1 MKSRATR
8 CFQKWYAIV
17 NPIRRAKRNA
27 NPRRWRALAGGAALA
42 AALLLLCPQ
51 PLRAQ
56 SQTTGAITG
65 SVTDPSGAVI
75 PGAAVI
81 ATNTATGARRQVM
94 TNAAGH
100 YTIAQVDPGTYR
112 VKVTR
117 SGFQTQV
124 QGPVP
129 VAVAQVANL
138 VFRLQVGNQSQTVE
152 VTSQAPL
159 LQPGNPNTATTVTQ
173 RQIAMV
179 PNSGGDLTYEAQIAP
194 GAVMNS
200 TGGYGNVE
208 YNGLP
213 SVSNNWTL
221 NGLDNN
227 NPNLNLNGSG
237 ATNLQLG
244 LNNVREVTVNTDSFG
259 VDHGRQAGAQVN
271 YISKSGTNQFHG
283 NLFETWNGRDM
294 NANDYFLNATGGK
307 RPFSNVNHFGGSI
320 GGPIK
325 HNKLFFFYDYEALR
339 IALPVLH
346 SITVPT
352 PAYETYSL
360 QQLPLG
366 GYDPTITSNSYCPP
380 NLQGKGGPA
389 CAQPLPPNPAEV
401 PFFQQVYKLYGSHAG
416 SPVAEQ
422 GCPLNAGGTMQPA
435 YNPLASPDPNT
446 NPVPDGN
453 GCAVQNTV
461 SASSH
466 TSDTYQVGRVDYD
479 MSASDTFWGD
489 FSREYGVQAT
499 YTDPLNPIFDATSDQ
514 PEKTAAAGWTHVFTP
529 NLINQFNPGATWGDA
544 VFYQNSYQTAI
555 STIGL
560 QLEGGPFYP
569 LNNAGYLPG
578 GYNTTVW
585 ELNDNLS
592 WLRGNHDFKFGVDF
606 RRVDIGQVGIG
617 SFGVVPF
624 SYQYSLPEFTYGANG
639 ATTISFV
646 ASTDEPEAY
655 ANTDIYAM
663 DTWHLRPKLTLTLGI
678 RASLNSNPVNQH
690 NLFSSPTVDWYNMV
704 HNPGL
709 PPGNL
714 FKLAQHSMF
723 VTVPLVEWQPRG
735 AIAYQL
741 DQNTLLKA
749 GWGMFED
756 VYPGSVGSTY
766 DANPPYVASF
776 TSGLFGLVGGEAIA
790 PGVPN
795 SAITAGQQ
803 ANATFQRLFTTGG
816 LSCAAA
822 GANPNDCLA
831 PVGAT
836 AFPDSENIPPMVY
849 EWKLALERRLGRTMS
864 LNLAYVGDHT
874 VHIPYTENPNGYE
887 TACAGCFA
895 PFAYNAPP
903 DPRFGN
909 WTQYE
914 YNGRANYNALQATF
928 TRHFSQG
935 LMVSAN
941 YTWSHC
947 LDTISNGGIFGFF
960 GFNNLISPLP
970 GEVNG
975 LYGDCA
981 YDVRNAFNASYIYQL
996 PVHASGWL
1004 GQAVNGWQ
1012 VAGTVFVRGGLPF
1025 SLQSSLPGGT
1035 LVNTSGPTFV
1045 NLVSGQPLYDQ
1056 QPVAGVTQSNQIQ
1069 WLNPNAFAS
1078 VMDTT
1083 SGECYDAATK
1093 AEALSPAVCQFG
1105 DLGRNTLRGP
1115 GFTWTDLS
1123 LSKFFHL
1130 TERVRF
1136 QASVLAFN
1144 LFNHPN
1150 FAQPGGTAAGIPG
1163 ASGTQTGFGTISST
1177 VGSPTSILGFGLGGD
1192 DAVRMI
1198 ALQGKLIF

>member
-1 MKSRATR
+1 MKSTHPPRSQKMDTSLHTSTSAKQCRAR
-8 CFQKWYAIV
+8 GSF
-17 NPIRRAKRNA
+17 
-27 NPRRWRALAGGAALA
+27 WRGCA
-42 AALLLLCPQ
+42 AAAVLGLLVLATPQ
-51 PLRAQ
+51 LLRAQ
-56 SQTTGAITG
+56 SQTTGAISGT
-65 SVTDPSGAVI
+65 VTDPSGAVI
-75 PGAAVI
+75 PRATVV
-81 ATNTATGARRQVM
+81 ATNVATGAQRQVG
-94 TNAAGH
+94 TNADGH
-100 YTIAQVDPGTYR
+100 FTFAQLDPGSYR
-112 VKVTR
+112 LKATK
-117 SGFQTQV
+117 SGFQTEV

-129 VAVAQVANL
+129 VAVAQVATA
-138 VFRLQVGNQSQTVE
+138 VFRLKVGSQAQTVE

-159 LQPGNPNTATTVTQ
+159 LQPSNPNTATTITQ

-244 LNNVREVTVNTDSFG
+244 LNNIQEVTVNTNSFG

-283 NLFETWNGRDM
+283 NLFETWNGRAM
-294 NANDYFLNATGGK
+294 NANDYFLNATGGT

-366 GYDPTITSNSYCPP
+366 GYDPTITNNAYCPP
-380 NLQGKGGPA
+380 SLQGKNGPA
-389 CAQPLPPNPAEV
+389 CAQPLGPNPAEV
-401 PFFQQVYKLYGSHAG
+401 PFFQQVYKLYGSHTG
-416 SPVAEQ
+416 SPLAEQ
-422 GCPLNAGGTMQPA
+422 GCPLNADGTLQPA
-435 YNPLASPDPNT
+435 YNPLESPSAAS

-453 GCAVQNTV
+453 GCAMQNTV
-461 SASSH
+461 GASAH
-466 TSDTYQVGRVDYD
+466 TSDTYQVARIDYD
-479 MSASDTFWGD
+479 RSATDTFWGD
-489 FSREYGVQAT
+489 FSNERGLQAT
-499 YTDPLNPIFDATSDQ
+499 YTDPLNPIFDSTSNQ
-514 PEKTAAAGWTHVFTP
+514 PERTAAAGWTHVFSP
-529 NLINQFNPGATWGDA
+529 NVINQFNPGLTWGDA
-544 VFYQNSYQTAI
+544 IFGLNSYQTATQNLGI
-555 STIGL
+555 

-569 LNNAGYLPG
+569 LNSSGGFPG

-592 WLRGNHDFKFGVDF
+592 WLDGNHDYKFGVDF
-606 RRVDIGQVGIG
+606 RRVDISQIGIG
-617 SFGVVPF
+617 AFGVVPYSDQF
-624 SYQYSLPEFTYGANG
+624 SLPEFTYGANG
-639 ATTISFV
+639 LSYVGFL
-646 ASTDEPEAY
+646 ASNDEPEAY
-655 ANTDIYAM
+655 ANTDLYAM
-663 DTWHLRPKLTLTLGI
+663 DTWHLRPRLTLTLGI

-690 NLFSSPTVDWYNMV
+690 DLFSSPTVDWSDMV
-704 HNPGL
+704 HNPNL

-714 FKLAQHSMF
+714 FALGQHSMF
-723 VTVPLVEWQPRG
+723 PSVPLVEWQPRG

-741 DQNTLLKA
+741 DENTLLKA

-766 DANPPYVASF
+766 DGNPPYSALF
-776 TSGLFGLVGGEAIA
+776 LSGLFGQVGGEAIA

-795 SAITAGQQ
+795 SSITAGQQ
-803 ANATFQRLFTTGG
+803 ANATFQKLFTTGG

-822 GANPNDCLA
+822 AANPSDCIA

-849 EWKLALERRLGRTMS
+849 EWKVSLQRRLGRTMS
-864 LNLAYVGDHT
+864 VEMAYVGDHT
-874 VHIPYTENPNGYE
+874 VHIPYTESPNGDQ
-887 TACAGCFA
+887 TACAGCFS
-895 PFAYNAPP
+895 PWNYNAPP
-903 DPRFGN
+903 DPRFGA

-914 YNGRANYNALQATF
+914 YNGRANYNALQT
-928 TRHFSQG
+928 TVTKHFSQG
-935 LMVSAN
+935 VMVNAN

-947 LDTISNGGIFGFF
+947 LDTVSNGGIFGFF
-960 GFNNLISPLP
+960 GFNNLTSPLP

-981 YDVRNAFNASYIYQL
+981 YDVRSAFNASYIYQL
-996 PVHASGWL
+996 PVHVRGWL
-1004 GQAVNGWQ
+1004 GKAVNGWQ
-1012 VAGTVFVRGGLPF
+1012 IAGTVFLRSGLPF
-1025 SLQSSLPGGT
+1025 SLQSTFPGGT
-1035 LVNTSGPTFV
+1035 LNNTSGPTFV
-1045 NLVSGQPLYDQ
+1045 NLVPGQPLYQ
-1056 QPVAGVTQSNQIQ
+1056 KQPISGITQANQIQ

-1083 SGECYDAATK
+1083 TGECYDVATK
-1093 AEALSPAVCQFG
+1093 AESLSPAACQFG

-1115 GFTWTDLS
+1115 GFDWTDFS
-1123 LSKFFHL
+1123 LSKFFHV
-1130 TERVRF
+1130 TEHVRF

-1150 FAQPGGTAAGIPG
+1150 FAQPSSTGAGIPG
-1163 ASGTQTGFGTISST
+1163 LTATQTGFGTISST

-1192 DAVRMI
+1192 DSVRMI
-1198 ALQGKLIF
+1198 ALRGTLTF